1 MFFMKNVHS
10 MYTMYARICVC
21 TYYMY
26 VYTYTERKMSDT
38 CNFMSDTCNF
48 MSDTYKLHI
57 TIIVKIVKLLL

>member
-1 MFFMKNVHS
+1 

-38 CNFMSDTCNF
+38 CNFMSDT
-48 MSDTYKLHI
+48 YKLHI
-57 TIIVKIVKLLL
+57 TIIVNGRFVPCAK